1 MLVNFSGAVTALKR
15 RIEDHNL
22 ETIQLKR
29 QHTNE
34 VSRLTTEM
42 REKNEADRA
51 RLLNQ
56 IRELTQMTEEKNFK
70 VFYSLWFVT
79 SITVCVK
86 AE

>member
-1 MLVNFSGAVTALKR
+1 MLVTFSGAVTALKR

-34 VSRLTTEM
+34 VSRLKTEM

-56 IRELTQMTEEKNFK
+56 IRELTQMTEEKNVK